1 MASISIILDP
11 TKSSIVSPPVTQT
24 LTVIDTQTVK
34 NIVASA
40 TSLVLVTDAITPDLL
55 SITNT
60 PLPSSTNT
68 LLPSTTSQQSTTSS
82 TAQSTRSQSLEVN
95 QASAAG
101 AAPAKSGARKFDIDF
116 VMPVV
121 TAIGALALLVLRH

>member
-1 MASISIILDP
+1 MARISIILDP

-40 TSLVLVTDAITPDLL
+40 TSLVSVTDTITPDLP

-60 PLPSSTNT
+60 PLPSST
-68 LLPSTTSQQSTTSS
+68 TSQQSTTSS
-82 TAQSTRSQSLEVN
+82 QAQSTRSQSLEVN

-101 AAPAKSGARKFDIDF
+101 VAPAKSGARKFDIDF

>member
-1 MASISIILDP
+1 MSRISIILDP
-11 TKSSIVSPPVTQT
+11 TKSSIVLPPVTRT
-24 LTVIDTQTVK
+24 LTVINTQTVK
-34 NIVASA
+34 NIVATA
-40 TSLVLVTDAITPDLL
+40 TSLVSVTDTITPGLP

-60 PLPSSTNT
+60 PLPSST
-68 LLPSTTSQQSTTSS
+68 TSQQSTTSS
-82 TAQSTRSQSLEVN
+82 

-101 AAPAKSGARKFDIDF
+101 VAPAKSGARKFDIYF

>member
-1 MASISIILDP
+1 MAPISIILDP

-40 TSLVLVTDAITPDLL
+40 TSLVSVTDTITPDRP

-60 PLPSSTNT
+60 PLPSITD
-68 LLPSTTSQQSTTSS
+68 TSQQSTTSS
-82 TAQSTRSQSLEVN
+82 KAQSTRSQSLEVN
-95 QASAAG
+95 QTSAAG
-101 AAPAKSGARKFDIDF
+101 AAPAKSGARKFDIDI

-121 TAIGALALLVLRH
+121 TAISALALLVLRH